1 MSDTRLTKRKKAA
14 LITGISFIVL
24 SVSLAIPSLAWF
36 AKAQT
41 SSRLD
46 GLSGTAHGSYFN
58 GGDGSK
64 DKPFEINNPKQLY
77 YFNWLQDLGYFNTP
91 NDGKTAIDQV
101 YFKLTSD
108 LDMTGYT
115 LPPAGTKQYPF
126 VGNFDGASHSISNLV
141 ITNDES
147 ALKQADPPK
156 GATYSDG
163 TLSQAQIVGFFGVV
177 GSLDGSDKVNSYT
190 YDTKANAINNLGF
203 DGLDVISS
211 SSSTLMG
218 LAAGYVNGLIKG
230 VGVKDSSLQAKPS
243 ASPITDVAGV
253 KNISDYSL
261 VGYATEDY
269 KSKTEVRDET
279 IATPQIDN
287 PNTNHG
293 STNWGGS
300 VNMKQMYNDLESEE
314 RNEDISQDVYYVSSE
329 SVTISPEGDESE
341 PTDIVYGTGY
351 NSKFTQSESY
361 YGSRYYY
368 RNGERTDA
376 DGDVIASYGL
386 PYQNLNNQAYVY
398 ILGSYKA
405 TSSSLYKTVTQ
416 TIQAYEKTIS
426 KNGVYLA
433 LDPSSSGN
441 TRSLIASSDPSKALH
456 WQVKDG
462 KVTTTIKSTAA
473 TGGDVTSTLA
483 LTGNGSTPSLT
494 SATGTNVWTWTFDE
508 EKGNLSATSDGTTY
522 YLDLENGFWILRPL
536 ISSSSS
542 YLTIKDTSSNT
553 YLTYSKDESAPVGS
567 SSVSSGSATW
577 QYDSTN
583 NCYRPEANS
592 KLMLSVIS
600 TNWTQTPIL
609 TTKTKSNDSSYARFT
624 LSGANSD
631 GTGTGNL
638 KADNFDGTGCTSYL
652 VYSSN
657 SFQVSYRTG
666 NGQYSNLP
674 GQKDNFEIAKVE
686 NTPVE
691 AGLTFGSVKDSVYTS
706 ETKQVSRPATATVNP
721 TYVPLAFNYSD
732 ANKTTISGVSDM
744 NTGYLVGGANY
755 VNSDDRAGD
764 IRASKAYT
772 LGELYKSFGKSSSY
786 SYYPFYTKDLQ
797 VLTHSSTKKIDGSYS
812 DNGWTKIKDNYNSS
826 SNASVSG
833 FTTSVDSSIFS
844 RYDNARQNL
853 QYTICGTYDNA
864 SMSTDTTLYGIH
876 FMDAAISKDH
886 LTTVGKATVYDRA
899 AEAQY
904 QKNLKKYLAG
914 ELGEAPK
921 QTGSVY
927 KDYEVPEDSIDFN
940 LATDGYVTFFGA
952 SYYVNSTYG
961 SNNSFFGLSEI
972 IRDENQKITDIRS
985 IRRIYANLG
994 SDKAEKPYVYSY
1006 DNNLPANTDENHMIF
1021 DVSWISTEVQMVNY
1035 CLYYFEI
1042 PINSGEYALGSV
1054 PGKNGAYL
1062 LYLDIGTGAADYQ
1075 SVTIEEKTTSKIIKQ
1090 SYPLGVDFIA
1100 DVKEV
1105 SNIEGGQS
1113 AAIALLSTPVD
1124 KLKFTIS
1131 SNGSATTI
1139 TCSKAENLEI
1149 ISQADAVTVSGPAGE
1164 DLPSVSDSPLTIT
1177 MNRKT
1182 IQTFSPANNRLSLAY
1197 SCTWTV
1203 DGASAGDE
1211 IQLYFPASTGEW
1223 LVTGGDAS
1231 IDKGT
1236 KVLTVNS
1243 GTSASV
1249 KAEGTGTKDAT
1260 SDWMGPDSITV
1271 ESVFSEFKIHVD
1283 NSTANVEY
1291 TYEELS
1297 KTYVIT
1303 IHCAVAFKVN
1313 VISLPADS
1321 EYKIQINGK
1330 AVASTGELSFPAQA

>member
-230 VGVKDSSLQAKPS
+230 VGVKDSSLQAKSS
-243 ASPITDVAGV
+243 ATPITDVAGV

-269 KSKTEVRDET
+269 KSRTEVRDET
-279 IATPQIDN
+279 LATPQIDN

-314 RNEDISQDVYYVSSE
+314 RNDKISQDVHYVFSE
-329 SVTISPEGDESE
+329 SVTVSPEGNESE
-341 PTDIVYGTGY
+341 PTDIVYSTNRFY
-351 NSKFTQSESY
+351 QS
-361 YGSRYYY
+361 GSDSDYYY
-368 RNGERTDA
+368 RNGERTNA

-386 PYQNLNNQAYVY
+386 PYTNLENQKYVY
-398 ILGSYKA
+398 ILGSCKA
-405 TSSSLYKTVTQ
+405 TNSSLYNTVTQ

-508 EKGNLSATSDGTTY
+508 EKGNLSATSDGTAY
-522 YLDLENGFWILRPL
+522 YLDLENGSWILRPS
-536 ISSSSS
+536 ISSGSS

-553 YLTYSKDESAPVGS
+553 YLAYSKDESAPVGS
-567 SSVSSGSATW
+567 NSVSSGYAAW

-592 KLMLSVIS
+592 KLMLSVVGS
-600 TNWTQTPIL
+600 AWTQEPIL
-609 TTKTKSNDSSYARFT
+609 TATLTNSWFSSYARFT

-631 GTGTGNL
+631 GTGTGYL
-638 KADNFDGTGCTSYL
+638 KVDNFKGGTSYL

-657 SFQVSYRTG
+657 SFQVSYG
-666 NGQYSNLP
+666 DGWNSNLP
-674 GQKDNFEIAKVE
+674 GQIDNFEIAKVE

-691 AGLTFGSVKDSVYTS
+691 AGLTFGSVKDSVYAS
-706 ETKQVSRPATATVNP
+706 ETKKVRRPATATINP
-721 TYVPLAFNYSD
+721 TYVPLAFSYSD

-755 VNSDDRAGD
+755 DNKDDRAGD
-764 IRASKAYT
+764 IRASKYYT
-772 LGELYKSFGKSSSY
+772 LSRLYKSFGNSSGNTY
-786 SYYPFYTKDLQ
+786 NTEKLQ
-797 VLTHSSTKKIDGSYS
+797 ILTHSSTKKIDGSYS

-826 SNASVSG
+826 SNVSISDK
-833 FTTSVDSSIFS
+833 FTKSVDSSIFS

-853 QYTICGTYDNA
+853 QYTICGTYNNA
-864 SMSTDTTLYGIH
+864 SMSGNTTLYGIH
-876 FMDAAISKDH
+876 FMDAAISKEH

-904 QKNLKKYLAG
+904 QENLKKYLAG

-952 SYYVNSTYG
+952 SYYVNDIYG
-961 SNNSFFGLSEI
+961 ANDSFFGLSEI

-994 SDKAEKPYVYSY
+994 EDKAEKPYVYSY
-1006 DNNLPANTDENHMIF
+1006 DGNKPANTDDNHMIF
-1021 DVSWISTEVQMVNY
+1021 DVSWISTDVHKVMVNN

-1054 PGKNGAYL
+1054 PGRNGAYL

-1131 SNGSATTI
+1131 SNGSATKI

-1164 DLPSVSDSPLTIT
+1164 ALPSVSDSPLTIT

-1211 IQLYFPASTGEW
+1211 IQLYFPSSTGEW
-1223 LVTGGDAS
+1223 LVTGGQAS

-1236 KVLTVNS
+1236 QVLTVNS
-1243 GTSASV
+1243 GTSASI

-1291 TYEELS
+1291 TYEELN
-1297 KTYVIT
+1297 KTYVIA

>member
-64 DKPFEINNPKQLY
+64 DNPFEINNPKQLY
-77 YFNWLQDLGYFNTP
+77 YFNWLQDLGYFNMP
-91 NDGKTAIDQV
+91 NDGKTAIDQL

-230 VGVKDSSLQAKPS
+230 VGVKDSSLQAKSS
-243 ASPITDVAGV
+243 ATPITDVAGV

-269 KSKTEVRDET
+269 KSQTEVRDET
-279 IATPQIDN
+279 LATPQIDN

-314 RNEDISQDVYYVSSE
+314 RNKDISQDVYYVSSE
-329 SVTISPEGDESE
+329 SVTVSPEGIESE
-341 PTDIVYGTGY
+341 PTNIAYGTGY
-351 NSKFTQSESY
+351 SSKFTQSESS

-376 DGDVIASYGL
+376 EGNVIASYGL
-386 PYQNLNNQAYVY
+386 PYEDLDSQKYVF

-405 TSSSLYKTVTQ
+405 TSSSLEKTVTQ

-433 LDPSSSGN
+433 LDPSSSGS
-441 TRSLIASSDPSKALH
+441 TRSLIATSDPSKALH
-456 WQVKDG
+456 WQFKDG
-462 KVTTTIKSTAA
+462 KVTTTIKSPAA
-473 TGGDVTSTLA
+473 TGGVVTSTLA

-508 EKGNLSATSDGTTY
+508 EKGNLSATRDGTTY
-522 YLDLENGFWILRPL
+522 YLDLENGSWILR
-536 ISSSSS
+536 SSPF

-553 YLTYSKDESAPVGS
+553 YLAYSKDEYEPVGS
-567 SSVSSGSATW
+567 SSGSSDTAAW

-583 NCYRPEANS
+583 TCYRPVANS
-592 KLMLSVIS
+592 QLMLSVVS
-600 TNWTQTPIL
+600 TNWEQKPIL
-609 TTKTKSNDSSYARFT
+609 TTKTKSDNSSYARFT

-631 GTGTGNL
+631 GTGTGYL
-638 KADNFDGTGCTSYL
+638 KVDNFDGDGRTSYL

-666 NGQYSNLP
+666 WFGQHSNLP
-674 GQKDNFEIAKVE
+674 GQKDNFQIAKVE

-691 AGLTFGSVKDSVYTS
+691 AGLRFGSVKDSVYTS
-706 ETKQVSRPATATVNP
+706 ETREVRRPATATVNP
-721 TYVPLAFNYSD
+721 TYVPLAFSYSD

-764 IRASKAYT
+764 IRASKYYT
-772 LGELYKSFGKSSSY
+772 LKQLYKSFGKSSS
-786 SYYPFYTKDLQ
+786 STRYTYDTENLQ

-826 SNASVSG
+826 SNVSVSG
-833 FTTSVDSSIFS
+833 FTKSVDSSIFS

-864 SMSTDTTLYGIH
+864 SMSGNTTLYGIH

-904 QKNLKKYLAG
+904 QENLKKYLAG

-952 SYYVNSTYG
+952 SYYVNTAYG
-961 SNNSFFGLSEI
+961 ENNSFFGLSEI

-985 IRRIYANLG
+985 IQRIYANLG
-994 SDKAEKPYVYSY
+994 PDKAEKPYVYAY
-1006 DNNLPANTDENHMIF
+1006 DRSLPANTDENHMIF
-1021 DVSWISTEVQMVNY
+1021 DVSWISTDVQMENY

-1054 PGKNGAYL
+1054 SGKNGAYL

-1124 KLKFTIS
+1124 KLKYTIS

-1164 DLPSVSDSPLTIT
+1164 DLPSVSDRPLTIT

-1223 LVTGGDAS
+1223 LVIDGSAS

-1236 KVLTVNS
+1236 QVLTVNS

-1260 SDWMGPDSITV
+1260 SDWMGPVSITV

-1321 EYKIQINGK
+1321 EYKIQINGTT
-1330 AVASTGELSFPAQA
+1330 VTSTGELNFAAQA

>member
-64 DKPFEINNPKQLY
+64 DNPFEINNPKQLY
-77 YFNWLQDLGYFNTP
+77 YFNWLQDLGYFNMP
-91 NDGKTAIDQV
+91 NDGKTAIDQL

-243 ASPITDVAGV
+243 ATPITDVAGV

-269 KSKTEVRDET
+269 KSQTEVRDET
-279 IATPQIDN
+279 LATPQIDN

-314 RNEDISQDVYYVSSE
+314 RNDKISQNVYYVSSE
-329 SVTISPEGDESE
+329 SVTVSPEGIESE
-341 PTDIVYGTGY
+341 PTDIVY
-351 NSKFTQSESY
+351 SEFFQSGSS

-376 DGDVIASYGL
+376 EGNVIASYGL
-386 PYQNLNNQAYVY
+386 PYQSLTSQDYVY
-398 ILGSYKA
+398 ILGSCEI
-405 TSSSLYKTVTQ
+405 TSSSLDKTVTQ
-416 TIQAYEKTIS
+416 YIQAYEKTIS

-441 TRSLIASSDPSKALH
+441 TRSLIATSDPSKALH
-456 WQVKDG
+456 WQFKDG
-462 KVTTTIKSTAA
+462 KVTTTAA

-508 EKGNLSATSDGTTY
+508 EKGNLSATRDGTTY
-522 YLDLENGFWILRPL
+522 YLDLENGSWILR
-536 ISSSSS
+536 SSPF

-553 YLTYSKDESAPVGS
+553 YLAYSKDEYEPVGS
-567 SSVSSGSATW
+567 SSGSSDTAAW

-583 NCYRPEANS
+583 TCYRPVANS
-592 KLMLSVIS
+592 KLMLSVVS
-600 TNWTQTPIL
+600 TNWKQKPIL
-609 TTKTKSNDSSYARFT
+609 TTLTESDGSSYARFT
-624 LSGANSD
+624 LSGANSN
-631 GTGTGNL
+631 GTGTGYL
-638 KADNFDGTGCTSYL
+638 KVDNFDGDGCTSYL
-652 VYSSN
+652 VYSSD
-657 SFQVSYRTG
+657 SFQVSYRTRE
-666 NGQYSNLP
+666 NIFQWHSNLY
-674 GQKDNFEIAKVE
+674 GQKDNFEITKVE

-691 AGLTFGSVKDSVYTS
+691 AGLAFGSVKDSVYTS
-706 ETKQVSRPATATVNP
+706 ETREVRRPATATVNP
-721 TYVPLAFNYSD
+721 TYVPLAFSYSD

-755 VNSDDRAGD
+755 ENKDDRAGD
-764 IRASKAYT
+764 IRASKYYT
-772 LGELYKSFGKSSSY
+772 LSRLYKSFGESSSSTNY
-786 SYYPFYTKDLQ
+786 STENLQ
-797 VLTHSSTKKIDGSYS
+797 VLTRSSTKKIDGSYS

-826 SNASVSG
+826 SNVSVSDK
-833 FTTSVDSSIFS
+833 FPKSVDSSIFS

-864 SMSTDTTLYGIH
+864 SMSGSTTLYGIH
-876 FMDAAISKDH
+876 FMDAAISKEH

-904 QKNLKKYLAG
+904 QENLKKYLAG

-952 SYYVNSTYG
+952 SYYVNDTYG
-961 SNNSFFGLSEI
+961 ANNSFFGLSEI

-985 IRRIYANLG
+985 IQRIYANLG
-994 SDKAEKPYVYSY
+994 EDKSEKPYVYSY
-1006 DNNLPANTDENHMIF
+1006 DRSLPANTDENHMIF
-1021 DVSWISTEVQMVNY
+1021 DVSWISTDVQMENY

-1054 PGKNGAYL
+1054 SGKNGAYL

-1164 DLPSVSDSPLTIT
+1164 DLPSVSDRPLTIT

-1223 LVTGGDAS
+1223 LVTDGSAS

-1236 KVLTVNS
+1236 QVLTMNS

-1260 SDWMGPDSITV
+1260 SDWMGPVSITV

-1321 EYKIQINGK
+1321 EYKIQINGTT
-1330 AVASTGELSFPAQA
+1330 VTSTGELSFAAQA